1 MIEYLREFNT
11 VTMIIRLVLAC
22 LCGSLLGLN
31 REKQGRAA
39 GLRTYYIVSLGA
51 CSAML
56 LSQYLNL
63 MLNTQW
69 ADTAALVGIKTDV
82 SRFGAQV
89 INGIGF
95 LGAGSILLTRKNQ
108 VRGLTSA
115 ASLWACATL
124 GLAIGAGFVEL
135 GVVAF
140 VFMFITLKL
149 LSFVDK
155 RPDNRLNKI
164 RFGIEIDDT
173 GHVPKII
180 EFIKNEGVEIL
191 DYNYSTDGN
200 AYLEVKVKMP
210 KFYSTIDF
218 ISHIY
223 SYDFVKSVKKL

>member
-1 MIEYLREFNT
+1 MIDYLREFNT

-51 CSAML
+51 CCSMV

-69 ADTAALVGIKTDV
+69 AETAALVGIKTDV

-135 GVVAF
+135 GIVAF

-155 RPDNRLNKI
+155 STDNKLNKT
-164 RFGIEIDDT
+164 RFAIEFDDT
-173 GHVPKII
+173 SHVPKII
-180 EFIKNEGVEIL
+180 EFIKNEGIEII
-191 DYNYSTDGN
+191 DYNYSTDGD
-200 AYLEVKVKMP
+200 AFLEVKTKLP
-210 KFYSTIDF
+210 KFYSSIDF

-223 SYDFVKSVKKL
+223 SFDFVKSVKRL